1 MERVLSAVK
10 TDTATLTITTSYAA
24 LANPAVSKTACGTT
38 VGSTTITQTNT
49 SSLTVGMTV
58 TGTGSPLTT
67 ATACTFTDA
76 GDLVTKT
83 AHGLSND
90 DLVSFA
96 SIVTTTGMVINTTY
110 YVINATA
117 DTFQVSLTL
126 GGAAIDLVTN
136 GTGTMKYDCK
146 VVSIV
151 ANTSVTVSKPMT
163 AAGSQTLS
171 FRNLDTAPA
180 LLCGWTITG

>member
-1 MERVLSAVK
+1 
-10 TDTATLTITTSYAA
+10 
-24 LANPAVSKTACGTT
+24 
-38 VGSTTITQTNT
+38 
-49 SSLTVGMTV
+49 MTV

-83 AHGLSND
+83 AHGLSNG

-96 SIVTTTGMVINTTY
+96 SIVTTTGVIIKTTY

-126 GGAAIDLVTN
+126 GGAAINLVTN

-171 FRNLDTAPA
+171 FRNLNTAPA
-180 LLCGWTITG
+180 LLRGWTITG